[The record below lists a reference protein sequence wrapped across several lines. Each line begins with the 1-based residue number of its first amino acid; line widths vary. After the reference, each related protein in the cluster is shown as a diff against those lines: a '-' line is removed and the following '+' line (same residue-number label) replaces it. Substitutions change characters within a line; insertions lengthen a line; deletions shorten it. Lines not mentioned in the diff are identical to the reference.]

1 MENNYKSE
9 NGIGEGVFEMDE
21 DEMDE
26 DEMEKYEEEA
36 MKDYYEQMEEDP
48 YYEDNRYLELLDELE
63 YMEKEDKEAHL
74 KFKNQNESLKERGLF
89 QDGNNEEMLLLRYL
103 YNFETG
109 EHWAEDS
116 SIEEVSDLYDL
127 EKNFVPNGR
136 DNHGLPLVEMDENME
151 KPYLQFHTT
160 DEKFYA
166 VPMQWMEKALQS
178 DIGDDIRVDMLRDK
192 DVRLAV
198 RKAVPS
204 LTKGKEAITAL
215 KDFVQ
220 REVFAKD
227 DLFTKEDKVNDA
239 RIKEL
244 AGDIASFDFLK
255 FKGYVEKEICENPEK
270 ELWTFAAEAFNGF
283 DVGNDSHEDEHYDIG
298 KYRLP
303 GKPDENLVN
312 GINNVFHTKEDFSEM
327 VDGLFGKNRVNTI
340 HELKMIGSKDLSR

>member
-1 MENNYKSE
+1 MENNYEYE
-9 NGIGEGVFEMDE
+9 NGIGEGVFEMDK
-21 DEMDE
+21 DEMK
-26 DEMEKYEEEA
+26 KYEEEA

-63 YMEKEDKEAHL
+63 YMEKEEKEAHL
-74 KFKNQNESLKERGLF
+74 EFENQNKSLKERGLF
-89 QDGNNEEMLLLRYL
+89 QNGNEEMLLLRYI
-103 YNFETG
+103 FDSKTG
-109 EHWAEDS
+109 KRWAEDS

-220 REVFAKD
+220 
-227 DLFTKEDKVNDA
+227 T
-239 RIKEL
+239 
-244 AGDIASFDFLK
+244 
-255 FKGYVEKEICENPEK
+255 
-270 ELWTFAAEAFNGF
+270 
-283 DVGNDSHEDEHYDIG
+283 
-298 KYRLP
+298 
-303 GKPDENLVN
+303 
-312 GINNVFHTKEDFSEM
+312 
-327 VDGLFGKNRVNTI
+327 
-340 HELKMIGSKDLSR
+340 